1 MQYEMSI
8 ELKEVHKKYLKKTS
22 KPNTSFQLQSSI
34 SPTRGLSYKSGTL
47 IPWDPWEGLHNSKE
61 SMQLKSSLRL
71 LSHRNDIPLIGFL
84 P

>member
-34 SPTRGLSYKSGTL
+34 SPTGGLSYKSGTL
-47 IPWDPWEGLHNSKE
+47 IPRDP
-61 SMQLKSSLRL
+61 
-71 LSHRNDIPLIGFL
+71 
-84 P
+84 